1 MDLASHRDRALDAYD
16 YELPGDRVAQNP
28 ASPRDRSRLLVVSS
42 LDDHEHRQFCDL
54 PDYLRPGDLL
64 VVNDTRVLPAR
75 LLGHKRTGGAV
86 EALLLE
92 ERETNLWLALV
103 RPGKR
108 LPVGTLMEFDPVAA
122 GDGPSRGAAES
133 GNSKDR
139 LEDRLVA
146 EVTAIDEE
154 TGGRLLRFQRD
165 RDLRPDLERWGT
177 LPLPPYITDS
187 SAPPDHYQTIYGRV
201 DGSAAAPTAGL
212 HFTEDLLE
220 RLAQLGVGRA
230 SVTLHVGVGTFRPV
244 EVSDI
249 TTHRMHQEWIEV
261 PEATVA
267 KIRETRDRGGRVF
280 AVGTTAIRAL
290 ESAARSGQLLP
301 YSGKTDLFIY
311 PGYRWQVVD
320 GFITNFHLPKSSLL
334 MLVSAFVGR
343 ERLLALYRAALEA
356 PADPFGVPYRF
367 YSFGDAMLV
376 LPPANAS

>member
-16 YELPGDRVAQNP
+16 YELPSDRVAQNP
-28 ASPRDRSRLLVVSS
+28 ASPRDRSRLLVVASP
-42 LDDHEHRQFCDL
+42 DAHEHRQFCDL

-64 VVNDTRVLPAR
+64 VVNDTRVLAAR
-75 LLGHKRTGGAV
+75 LRGHKRTGGAV

-92 ERETNLWLALV
+92 EQGTNLWLALV

-108 LPVGTLMEFDPVAA
+108 LPVGTVIEFEPVA
-122 GDGPSRGAAES
+122 GD
-133 GNSKDR
+133 DR
-139 LEDRLVA
+139 DRLVA
-146 EVTAIDEE
+146 EVVAVDGE
-154 TGGRLLRFQRD
+154 TGGRVLRFETPGD
-165 RDLRPDLERWGT
+165 RDLRLDLDRWGS

-187 SAPPDHYQTIYGRV
+187 TAPPDRYQTIYGRV

-212 HFTEDLLE
+212 HFTEELLE
-220 RLAQLGVGRA
+220 RLAQQGIGRV

-267 KIRETRDRGGRVF
+267 KIQETRDRGGRVF

-290 ESAARSGQLLP
+290 ESAARTGQLLP

-343 ERLLALYRAALEA
+343 DRLLDLYRTALAA

-376 LPPANAS
+376 LPTAKVS